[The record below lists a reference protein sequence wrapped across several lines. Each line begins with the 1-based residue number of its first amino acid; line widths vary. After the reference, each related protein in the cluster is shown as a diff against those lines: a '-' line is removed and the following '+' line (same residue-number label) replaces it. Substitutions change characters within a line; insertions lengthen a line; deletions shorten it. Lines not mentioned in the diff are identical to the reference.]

1 MLASSACFFP
11 RTEPAFQQGTLAM
24 AEILQ
29 FPAGRRVKAADC
41 NHALPSHVE
50 VLAAD
55 AGVDE
60 WPEEDAPGGA
70 SLGLVASL
78 AAAPSPTL
86 VVLARKVE
94 VLVARLATDEEADAG
109 LCVAEASLLRSVL
122 HDLRAFARDTAFG
135 VQGNDAWSP
144 NLSNC

>member
-1 MLASSACFFP
+1 
-11 RTEPAFQQGTLAM
+11 M
-24 AEILQ
+24 AEILK
-29 FPAGRRVKAADC
+29 FPAGRLVKMADR
-41 NHALPSHVE
+41 NHALPSDVE
-50 VLAAD
+50 ALAAD

-60 WPEEDAPGGA
+60 WPEEDAPEGA

-109 LCVAEASLLRSVL
+109 LCVAEARLLRSVL
-122 HDLRAFARDTAFG
+122 RDLRAFAGDIAFA
-135 VQGNDAWSP
+135 VQGADVWAP
-144 NLSNC
+144 NPSS

>member
-1 MLASSACFFP
+1 
-11 RTEPAFQQGTLAM
+11 M

-29 FPAGRRVKAADC
+29 FPAGRRVSATDHHPAPPSDIEALVGAADF
-41 NHALPSHVE
+41 
-50 VLAAD
+50 
-55 AGVDE
+55 DE

-86 VVLARKVE
+86 IVLARKVE

-109 LCVAEASLLRSVL
+109 LCVAEARLLRSVL
-122 HDLRAFARDTAFG
+122 RDLRAFAGDIAFA
-135 VQGNDAWSP
+135 VQGAHVWTPKPS
-144 NLSNC
+144 S